1 MEQRKRVK
9 IRTTLPILPPIESRD
24 EIHTPRLIIRAP
36 RISDVPALH
45 TLRSQPEV
53 MKYSS
58 KGPDK
63 TLEDTRRSL
72 DDLLPPN
79 DSKTYYFLI
88 FQRDTGD
95 LIGRGGLHGISG
107 RTLGW
112 PEIGYSFKPETWGK
126 GYGTEFLTAFV
137 QNWWSLPRREAEIE
151 VDATALDAQ
160 ELESEVSPSAVERLV
175 AAADVN
181 NLGSR
186 RILEKSG
193 FMAFREWTGPD
204 PREAYKGQQAR
215 MVAFACV
222 APGQETRG
230 GGSKNNMSII

>member
-1 MEQRKRVK
+1 MEQQKRRIK
-9 IRTTLPILPPIESRD
+9 IRTTLPILPPTDSRD

-45 TLRSQPEV
+45 TLRIQPEV

-58 KGPDK
+58 KGADK

-72 DDLLPPN
+72 DELLPPN

-88 FQRDTGD
+88 FQRETGD
-95 LIGRGGLHGISG
+95 LIGKGGLHGLSG
-107 RTLGW
+107 RNQGW
-112 PEIGYSFKPETWGK
+112 PEIGYSFRLETWGK

-137 QNWWSLPRREAEIE
+137 ENWWGLPRREAQIE

-160 ELESEVSPSAVERLV
+160 ELESENSCAVERLV
-175 AAADVN
+175 AVVDVN

-193 FMAFREWTGPD
+193 FVAFREWTGPD
-204 PREAYKGQQAR
+204 PREAYKDQQAT
-215 MVAFACV
+215 MVAFACL
-222 APGQETRG
+222 APEQQTR
-230 GGSKNNMSII
+230 S